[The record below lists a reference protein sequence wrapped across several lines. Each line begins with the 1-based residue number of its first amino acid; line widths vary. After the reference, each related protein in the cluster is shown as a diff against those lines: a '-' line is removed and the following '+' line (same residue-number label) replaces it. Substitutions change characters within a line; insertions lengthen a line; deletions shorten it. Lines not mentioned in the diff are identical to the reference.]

1 MFGNLTK
8 QLKKTIQ
15 KISNRG
21 RLTEKHIKNTIREV
35 RIALLEADVSLLV
48 IKKFIDAIQK
58 KVIGIKIN
66 KSLTP
71 GQEFIK
77 VVMREL
83 IKIMEDDKQ
92 KLNLSVQPPAVILFL
107 GIQGVGKTT
116 SVVKLGNILKNKN
129 KKVIIASTDI
139 YRPAAITQ
147 IEILSKKINI
157 DCFKS
162 DTNESPD
169 KIAIKAL
176 EYAKIKFYD
185 VLLIDTA
192 GRMHIDKKMMN
203 EIKNIYNAINPIET
217 LFVIDAM
224 TGQDSINIANNFN
237 KKINITGIIL
247 TKTDGDARGGAAL
260 SVKYITKKPI
270 KFISNGEKIHSIEK
284 FNPKIIAK
292 RILGMDDTVNIIEEI
307 ENKINKKEIEK
318 ITNKLKQGENF
329 DLNDFLLQIK
339 QIKKMGGI
347 VSLIEKFKSNNKI
360 INNIKSN
367 TSKKELNKIESIINS
382 MTIKERKQH
391 NIIKGSRKRRI
402 SLGSGT
408 TIQDVNNLLKQF
420 TKVKNIMK
428 KIKNKGLSKIIHDFK
443 NMIPKNIF

>member
-129 KKVIIASTDI
+129 KKVIIVSTDI

-162 DTNESPD
+162 DINESPD

-185 VLLIDTA
+185 VLLVDTA

-203 EIKNIYNAINPIET
+203 EIKNIYNAINPVET

-224 TGQDSINIANNFN
+224 TGQDSINIANSFN

-292 RILGMDDTVNIIEEI
+292 RILGMDDTINIIEEI

-347 VSLIEKFKSNNKI
+347 VNLIEKFKSNNKI